1 MNYTDGPSSSI
12 NIVLRNVTREDA
24 EVLLNWRNLPSVR
37 EFSKSS
43 NEIEVATHEKWL
55 LGRISNPL
63 LNEFFFI
70 IEQAGSSAGTVRADL
85 VADSVFEISV
95 IVDSN
100 YRGRGIAE
108 EAINLLLKQLKEKY
122 PNSEIRADVH
132 KDNLKSINLF
142 KKIGFKEF
150 GQAGNFR
157 LFKKLMAR

>member
-1 MNYTDGPSSSI
+1 MDYTVEPSSSI
-12 NIVLRNVTREDA
+12 NVVLRNVTREDS

-37 EFSKSS
+37 EFSKSP

-85 VADSVFEISV
+85 VREGVFEISI
-95 IVDSN
+95 IVDSY

-108 EAINLLLKQLKEKY
+108 EAINLLLQQLKEKY
-122 PNSEIRADVH
+122 PNSEILADVH
-132 KDNLKSINLF
+132 KDNLASINLF
-142 KKIGFKEF
+142 KKLGFEEF
-150 GQAGNFR
+150 GQVKKFR

>member
-1 MNYTDGPSSSI
+1 MDYTDGPSSKI
-12 NIVLRNVTREDA
+12 NIVLRKVTRKDA

-43 NEIEVATHEKWL
+43 SEIGVTTHEKWFL
-55 LGRISNPL
+55 SRISNPL

-85 VADSVFEISV
+85 VSDGVFKISI

-100 YRGRGIAE
+100 YRGRGIAK
-108 EAINLLLKQLKEKY
+108 EAIYLLLQLLKEKY

-132 KDNLKSINLF
+132 KDNLVSINLF